1 MGYFLRRTGF
11 FLATLWAA
19 ITLNFLIPRLQP
31 GDPAEAIVSRLT
43 GKSEAVDP
51 NQVEAVRKLLGAP
64 EGNLLTQYWDYLG
77 ELAHGNLGISYTY
90 YPYTVTDVV
99 RDAAPWTIVLVG
111 VTTILSFIIGTLLGA
126 WAAYRRN
133 TPHGLR
139 DHARARRSSGRCRSS
154 GSRCC

>member
-31 GDPAEAIVSRLT
+31 GDPAEAMVSRLT

-51 NQVEAVRKLLGAP
+51 TQVEAIRKLLGAP

-77 ELAHGNLGISYTY
+77 
-90 YPYTVTDVV
+90 
-99 RDAAPWTIVLVG
+99 AAGP
-111 VTTILSFIIGTLLGA
+111 
-126 WAAYRRN
+126 RE
-133 TPHGLR
+133 LR
-139 DHARARRSSGRCRSS
+139 DLLHLLPVHRHRRDQRTPRPGRSSWSASPRSCRSS
-154 GSRCC
+154 SAPCSARGRRTGATPARTP